1 MSMGVKLDVSNF
13 DPIDMLRD
21 LESARLALHSKQQE
35 NLNGKPLVEHDS
47 LYVPDISENGEK
59 IIQWLEE
66 EHSDVEDFILVSSK
80 KRTRKPAQRLCLSG
94 KKQKKKGNK
103 EIPCPKQKGK
113 GERLGN
119 SANPPDPPKKGN
131 KKIK

>member
-21 LESARLALHSKQQE
+21 LESSRLALHSKEQE
-35 NLNGKPLVEHDS
+35 ILNCKPLDEHDS

-59 IIQWLEE
+59 LIQWLEE

-94 KKQKKKGNK
+94 KKQKKG
-103 EIPCPKQKGK
+103 
-113 GERLGN
+113 
-119 SANPPDPPKKGN
+119 
-131 KKIK
+131 

>member
-1 MSMGVKLDVSNF
+1 V
-13 DPIDMLRD
+13 
-21 LESARLALHSKQQE
+21 
-35 NLNGKPLVEHDS
+35 
-47 LYVPDISENGEK
+47 
-59 IIQWLEE
+59 
-66 EHSDVEDFILVSSK
+66 FI
-80 KRTRKPAQRLCLSG
+80 RKETE
-94 KKQKKKGNK
+94 KKGNK